1 MAVKNQLN
9 SMMGK
14 ASGSG
19 LTSIMNP
26 NVQNGLNELIKT
38 QRDQII
44 RMSQSQSIR
53 DDASPDRN
61 AAFDKSLSSNSKL
74 ISVPNQFAN
83 KLKEKAEN
91 FEYQRLM
98 NNQSPKADQSFSPN
112 KGGSLY

>member
-1 MAVKNQLN
+1 
-9 SMMGK
+9 MGK

-61 AAFDKSLSSNSKL
+61 AAFD
-74 ISVPNQFAN
+74 
-83 KLKEKAEN
+83 
-91 FEYQRLM
+91 
-98 NNQSPKADQSFSPN
+98 
-112 KGGSLY
+112 

>member
-38 QRDQII
+38 
-44 RMSQSQSIR
+44 
-53 DDASPDRN
+53 
-61 AAFDKSLSSNSKL
+61 
-74 ISVPNQFAN
+74 
-83 KLKEKAEN
+83 
-91 FEYQRLM
+91 
-98 NNQSPKADQSFSPN
+98 
-112 KGGSLY
+112 